1 MKSRVSN
8 TEKPFAM
15 STQVASASVRRS
27 LRLPFDWSHWFNG
40 QTLGVGL
47 LSLLLIW
54 LIMVP
59 LAVVFWG
66 AFRDGQPGQAGE
78 YTLMKFVE
86 AYQGTL
92 LQTAGNTMIFA
103 LGAAF
108 LCLGLGTFL
117 AWVTERTDAPLRPL
131 VYAVSLFPLIA
142 PGVLM
147 ASAWVLVLHP
157 KIGIINVAA
166 RTLFDIEGTVFNG
179 YSMAGMIWAQAI
191 DQISLPFLLMAAAF
205 RSMDPSLEE
214 AAAIAGAR
222 LGTTMRTVT
231 LPLLLPAVLAV
242 FLLVFVRAIESFD
255 VPAVLGVPAGIP
267 VFATQVFLAV
277 WDVPQDYNV
286 ASAFGVGYMMVS
298 LFLLYLYHRATHRS
312 ERYVTVTGKAFRPR
326 RMQLGGWRW
335 PLSLFSLLFL
345 TFGVGLPIF
354 VFVWTSFV
362 KFYQIPSLSQLAH
375 FSLDNYRAILELP
388 HTAQSIYNTL
398 LVGIL
403 SSLIIVVLAA
413 TISWIVIRSRV
424 RGRKFLD
431 FLSFSPIAIP
441 GTVMGLALLWLYLV
455 VPLPIYA
462 TIWILV
468 VAFVGKYITVAV
480 RSTHAS
486 LQQISVELEEV
497 STVSGASWWRTFR
510 SVVLPLM
517 APGLVVAFIYSLSLT
532 FKVLSMPILLGSVD
546 TKLMSVTIYNLYED
560 GQYAMLSAMGVIL
573 LLLVLALSLIGAYI
587 GKRFGVKQ
595 D

>member
-1 MKSRVSN
+1 MTTQAVSV
-8 TEKPFAM
+8 
-15 STQVASASVRRS
+15 SSRRS
-27 LRLPFDWSHWFNG
+27 LHSPFEWSRWFNG
-40 QTLGVGL
+40 QSIGVGFL
-47 LSLLLIW
+47 TLVLIW

-59 LAVVFWG
+59 LAVVIWG

-78 YTLMKFVE
+78 YTLMKFVT

-92 LQTAGNTMIFA
+92 LQTIGNTMVFA
-103 LGAAF
+103 LGSAF
-108 LCLGLGTFL
+108 LCLAIGTFL
-117 AWVTERTDAPLRPL
+117 AWVTERTDAPWRPL
-131 VYAVSLFPLIA
+131 IYAISLFPLIA

-166 RTLFDIEGTVFNG
+166 QSFFGIDGIVFNG
-179 YSMAGMIWAQAI
+179 YSMAGMIWAQAM
-191 DQISLPFLLMAAAF
+191 DQVSLPFLLMAAAF

-214 AAAIAGAR
+214 ASAVAGAR

-231 LPLLLPAVLAV
+231 MPLLLPALLAV

-286 ASAFGVGYMMVS
+286 ASAFGVGYLLIS
-298 LFLLYLYHRATHRS
+298 LFLLYLYHRATRMS

-326 RMQLGGWRW
+326 RMQLGRWRW
-335 PLSLFSLLFL
+335 PLSLSSLLLL
-345 TFGVGLPIF
+345 TLGVGLPVF
-354 VFVWTSFV
+354 VFLWTSFV
-362 KFYQIPSLSQLAH
+362 KFYQIPSIAQLAH
-375 FSLDNYRAILELP
+375 FSLDNYRAIFELP
-388 HTAQSIYNTL
+388 NTAQSIYNTL

-403 SSLIIVVLAA
+403 SSLIIVLLAA
-413 TISWIVIRSRV
+413 IISWIVIRSRIA
-424 RGRKFLD
+424 GRKFLD

-455 VPLPIYA
+455 VPIPIYA
-462 TIWILV
+462 TIWILI
-468 VAFVGKYITVAV
+468 VAFIGKYITVAV

-497 STVSGASWWRTFR
+497 STVSGASWTRTFR

-532 FKVLSMPILLGSVD
+532 FKVLSIPILLGSVD
-546 TKLMSVTIYNLYED
+546 TKLMSVMIYNLYED
-560 GQYAMLSAMGVIL
+560 GQYPMLSALGVIL
-573 LLLVLALSLIGAYI
+573 LLIVLSLSVIGAYI
-587 GKRFGVKQ
+587 GRRFGVKQ

>member
-1 MKSRVSN
+1 
-8 TEKPFAM
+8 M
-15 STQVASASVRRS
+15 STEALSVSARRS
-27 LRLPFDWSHWFNG
+27 LRLPLAWSRWTSG
-40 QTLGVGL
+40 QTVGVTL

-59 LAVVFWG
+59 MAIVIWG
-66 AFRDGQPGQAGE
+66 AFRDGQPGEAGA
-78 YTLMKFVE
+78 YTLMKFVD

-92 LQTAGNTMIFA
+92 LVTISNTMIFA
-103 LGAAF
+103 FGSAF
-108 LCLGLGTFL
+108 LCLAIGAFL

-131 VYAVSLFPLIA
+131 IYAVSLFPLIA

-157 KIGIINVAA
+157 TIGIVNVAA
-166 RTLFDIEGTVFNG
+166 GGLFGTEGPLFNG
-179 YSMAGMIWAQAI
+179 YSMAGMIWAQAM
-191 DQISLPFLLMAAAF
+191 DQISLPFLMMAAAF

-214 AAAIAGAR
+214 ASAVAGAR
-222 LGTTMRTVT
+222 FSTTIRKVT
-231 LPLLLPAVLAV
+231 LPLLLPSILAV

-255 VPAVLGVPAGIP
+255 VPAVLGIPAAVP

-286 ASAFGVGYMMVS
+286 ASAFGVGYLAVS
-298 LFLLYLYHRATHRS
+298 LLLLYFYHRSTRAS
-312 ERYVTVTGKAFRPR
+312 ERFVTVTGKAFRPR
-326 RMQLGGWRW
+326 RLQLGAWRW
-335 PLSLFSLLFL
+335 PLTISGLLL
-345 TFGVGLPIF
+345 LGIGVGLPVF

-362 KFYQIPSLSQLAH
+362 KFYQIPSLSQLQH
-375 FSLDNYRAILELP
+375 FSLDNYREILELP
-388 HTAQSIYNTL
+388 HTAASIYNTMV
-398 LVGIL
+398 VGIS
-403 SSLIIVVLAA
+403 SSLTMVLLAA
-413 TISWIVIRSRV
+413 TISWIVIRSRI

-455 VPLPIYA
+455 VPIPIYA
-462 TIWILV
+462 TIWILI

-497 STVSGASWWRTFR
+497 STVSGASWGRTFR

-517 APGLVVAFIYSLSLT
+517 APGLVVAFIYTLSLT

-546 TKLMSVTIYNLYED
+546 TKLMSVTIYNLYQD
-560 GQYAMLSAMGVIL
+560 GQYPLLSAMGVVL
-573 LLLVLALSLIGAYI
+573 LLLVLTLSLVGTYI
-587 GKRFGVKQ
+587 GRRFGVRQ

>member
-1 MKSRVSN
+1 M
-8 TEKPFAM
+8 
-15 STQVASASVRRS
+15 
-27 LRLPFDWSHWFNG
+27 RLPFDWSRWLNG
-40 QTLGVGL
+40 QSIGVGL
-47 LSLLLIW
+47 LTLLLTW

-59 LAVVFWG
+59 MAVVIWG

-92 LQTAGNTMIFA
+92 FLTVGNTMIFA

-108 LCLGLGTFL
+108 LCLAIGTFL
-117 AWVTERTDAPLRPL
+117 AWITERTDAPLRPL
-131 VYAVSLFPLIA
+131 IYAISLFPLIA

-166 RTLFDIEGTVFNG
+166 RTLFGIEGTAFNG

-214 AAAIAGAR
+214 ASSVAGAR
-222 LGTTMRTVT
+222 FSTTLRTVT
-231 LPLLLPAVLAV
+231 LPLLLPALLAV

-255 VPAVLGVPAGIP
+255 VPAVLGVPASIP

-286 ASAFGVGYMMVS
+286 ASAFGVGYLIVS
-298 LFLLYLYHRATHRS
+298 LFLLYLYHRATRMS
-312 ERYVTVTGKAFRPR
+312 ERFVTVTGKGFRPR
-326 RMQLGGWRW
+326 RMQLGRWRW
-335 PLSLFSLLFL
+335 PLSLLSLLLL
-345 TFGVGLPIF
+345 TFSVGLPVF
-354 VFVWTSFV
+354 VFTWTSFV
-362 KFYQIPSLSQLAH
+362 QFYQVPSLSQLQH
-375 FSLDNYRAILELP
+375 FSLDNYRAIFELP

-398 LVGIL
+398 LVGVL
-403 SSLIIVVLAA
+403 SSLIIVLLAA
-413 TISWIVIRSRV
+413 TVSWIVIRSRV
-424 RGRKFLD
+424 PGRKFLD

-441 GTVMGLALLWLYLV
+441 GTVMALALLWLYLV
-455 VPLPIYA
+455 VPIPIYA
-462 TIWILV
+462 TIWILIV
-468 VAFVGKYITVAV
+468 GFVGKYITVAV

-486 LQQISVELEEV
+486 LQQISAELEEV
-497 STVSGASWWRTFR
+497 STVSGASWGRTFR

-532 FKVLSMPILLGSVD
+532 FKVLSLPILLGSVD

-560 GQYAMLSAMGVIL
+560 GQYPMLSAMGVIL
-573 LLLVLALSLIGAYI
+573 LLLVLTLSLVGAYI
-587 GKRFGVKQ
+587 GRRFGVKQ

>member
-1 MKSRVSN
+1 
-8 TEKPFAM
+8 
-15 STQVASASVRRS
+15 
-27 LRLPFDWSHWFNG
+27 LPFEWSRWVNG
-40 QTLGVGL
+40 QTVAAAL

-59 LAVVFWG
+59 LAVVIWG

-86 AYQGTL
+86 AYDGTL
-92 LQTAGNTMIFA
+92 LATVGNTMVFA
-103 LGAAF
+103 LGAAL
-108 LCLGLGTFL
+108 LCVAIGTFL
-117 AWVTERTDAPLRPL
+117 AWVTERTDAPLRAL
-131 VYAVSLFPLIA
+131 IYAVSLFPLIA

-157 KIGIINVAA
+157 KIGIVNVAA
-166 RTLFDIEGTVFNG
+166 RSLLGIEGTLFNG
-179 YSMAGMIWAQAI
+179 YSMGGMVWAQAM

-214 AAAIAGAR
+214 ASAVAGAR
-222 LGTTMRTVT
+222 FGTTMRTIT

-255 VPAVLGVPAGIP
+255 VPAVLGVPASIP

-277 WDVPQDYNV
+277 WDMPQDYNV
-286 ASAFGVGYMMVS
+286 ASAFGVGYLAIS
-298 LFLLYLYHRATHRS
+298 LFLLYLYHRATRMS

-326 RMQLGGWRW
+326 RMQLGRWRW
-335 PLSLFSLLFL
+335 ALAVVSLLL
-345 TFGVGLPIF
+345 LGFGVGLPVF

-362 KFYQIPSLSQLAH
+362 KFYQIPSLAQLRQ
-375 FSLDNYRAILELP
+375 FSLDNYRAIMELP
-388 HTAQSIYNTL
+388 HTAESIYNTL
-398 LVGIL
+398 LVGVL
-403 SSLIIVVLAA
+403 SSVIIVLLAA
-413 TISWIVIRSRV
+413 TISWIVVRSRV
-424 RGRKFLD
+424 PGRKLLD

-455 VPLPIYA
+455 VPIPIYA
-462 TIWILV
+462 TMWILI

-486 LQQISVELEEV
+486 LQQISIELEEV
-497 STVSGASWWRTFR
+497 STVSGASWGRTFH

-517 APGLVVAFIYSLSLT
+517 APGLVVAFIYTLSLT
-532 FKVLSMPILLGSVD
+532 FKVLSMPILLGSVE
-546 TKLMSVTIYNLYED
+546 TKLMSVTIYNLYQD
-560 GQYAMLSAMGVIL
+560 GQYPMLSAMGVIL
-573 LLLVLALSLIGAYI
+573 LVIVLTLSIIGSAI

>member
-1 MKSRVSN
+1 MTTQAVSV
-8 TEKPFAM
+8 
-15 STQVASASVRRS
+15 SSRRS
-27 LRLPFDWSHWFNG
+27 LHSPFEWSRWFNG
-40 QTLGVGL
+40 QSIGVGFL
-47 LSLLLIW
+47 TLLLIW

-59 LAVVFWG
+59 LAVVIWG

-78 YTLMKFVE
+78 YTLIKFVA

-92 LQTAGNTMIFA
+92 IQTIGNTLVFA
-103 LGAAF
+103 LGSAF
-108 LCLGLGTFL
+108 LCLAIGTFL
-117 AWVTERTDAPLRPL
+117 AWVTERTDAPWRPL
-131 VYAVSLFPLIA
+131 IYAISLFPLIA

-166 RTLFDIEGTVFNG
+166 QSFFGIDGIVFNG
-179 YSMAGMIWAQAI
+179 YSMAGMIWAQAM
-191 DQISLPFLLMAAAF
+191 DQVSLPFLLMAAAF

-214 AAAIAGAR
+214 ASAVAGAR

-231 LPLLLPAVLAV
+231 MPLLLPALLAV

-286 ASAFGVGYMMVS
+286 ASAFGVGYLLIS
-298 LFLLYLYHRATHRS
+298 LFLLYLYHRATRMS

-326 RMQLGGWRW
+326 RMQLGRWRW
-335 PLSLFSLLFL
+335 PLSLSSLLLL
-345 TFGVGLPIF
+345 TLGVGLPVF
-354 VFVWTSFV
+354 VFLWTSFV
-362 KFYQIPSLSQLAH
+362 KFYQIPSIAQLAH
-375 FSLDNYRAILELP
+375 FSLDNYRAIFELP
-388 HTAQSIYNTL
+388 NTAQSIYNTL

-403 SSLIIVVLAA
+403 SSLIIVLLAA
-413 TISWIVIRSRV
+413 IISWIVIRSRIA
-424 RGRKFLD
+424 GRKFLD

-455 VPLPIYA
+455 VPIPIYA
-462 TIWILV
+462 TIWILI
-468 VAFVGKYITVAV
+468 VAFIGKYITVAV

-497 STVSGASWWRTFR
+497 STVSGASWTRTFR

-532 FKVLSMPILLGSVD
+532 FKVLSIPILLGSVD
-546 TKLMSVTIYNLYED
+546 TKLMSVMIYNLYED
-560 GQYAMLSAMGVIL
+560 GQYPMLSALGVIL
-573 LLLVLALSLIGAYI
+573 LLIVLSLSVIGAYI

>member
-1 MKSRVSN
+1 MTTQAVSVSSRG
-8 TEKPFAM
+8 
-15 STQVASASVRRS
+15 S
-27 LRLPFDWSHWFNG
+27 LRSPFEWSRWFNG
-40 QTLGVGL
+40 QSIGVGFL
-47 LSLLLIW
+47 TLLLIW

-59 LAVVFWG
+59 LAVVIWG

-78 YTLMKFVE
+78 YTLMKFVT

-92 LQTAGNTMIFA
+92 LQTIGNTLVFA
-103 LGAAF
+103 LGSAV
-108 LCLGLGTFL
+108 LCLAIGTFL
-117 AWVTERTDAPLRPL
+117 AWVTERTDAPWRPL
-131 VYAVSLFPLIA
+131 IYAISLFPLIA

-166 RTLFDIEGTVFNG
+166 QSFFGIDGIVFNG
-179 YSMAGMIWAQAI
+179 YSMAGMIWAQAM
-191 DQISLPFLLMAAAF
+191 DQVSLPFLLMAAAF

-214 AAAIAGAR
+214 ASAVAGAR

-231 LPLLLPAVLAV
+231 MPLLLPALLAV

-286 ASAFGVGYMMVS
+286 ASAFGVGYLLIS
-298 LFLLYLYHRATHRS
+298 LFLLYLYHRATRMS

-326 RMQLGGWRW
+326 RMRLGRWRW
-335 PLSLFSLLFL
+335 PLSLSSLLLL
-345 TFGVGLPIF
+345 TLGVGLPVF
-354 VFVWTSFV
+354 VFLWTSFV
-362 KFYQIPSLSQLAH
+362 KFYQIPSIAQLAH
-375 FSLDNYRAILELP
+375 FSLDNYRAIFELP
-388 HTAQSIYNTL
+388 NTAQSIYNTL

-403 SSLIIVVLAA
+403 SSLIIVLLAA
-413 TISWIVIRSRV
+413 IISWIVIRSRIA
-424 RGRKFLD
+424 GRKFLD

-455 VPLPIYA
+455 VPIPIYA
-462 TIWILV
+462 TIWILI
-468 VAFVGKYITVAV
+468 VAFIGKYITVAV

-497 STVSGASWWRTFR
+497 STVSGASWTRTFR

-532 FKVLSMPILLGSVD
+532 FKVLSIPILLGSVD
-546 TKLMSVTIYNLYED
+546 TKLMSVMIYNLYED
-560 GQYAMLSAMGVIL
+560 GQYPMLSALGVIL
-573 LLLVLALSLIGAYI
+573 LLIVLSLSVIGAYI

>member
-1 MKSRVSN
+1 
-8 TEKPFAM
+8 M
-15 STQVASASVRRS
+15 STQAVSVSTRRS
-27 LRLPFDWSHWFNG
+27 LRLPIEWSRWFNG
-40 QTLGVGL
+40 QIIGVGL
-47 LSLLLIW
+47 LTLLLTW

-59 LAVVFWG
+59 MAVVIWG

-92 LQTAGNTMIFA
+92 LLTVGNTMIFA

-108 LCLGLGTFL
+108 LCLAIGTFL
-117 AWVTERTDAPLRPL
+117 AWVTERTDAPLRPII
-131 VYAVSLFPLIA
+131 YAISLFPLIA

-166 RTLFDIEGTVFNG
+166 RNLLGIEGTLFNG

-205 RSMDPSLEE
+205 RCMDPSLEE
-214 AAAIAGAR
+214 ASSVAGAR
-222 LGTTMRTVT
+222 FSTTMRTVT
-231 LPLLLPAVLAV
+231 LPLLLPALLAV

-286 ASAFGVGYMMVS
+286 ASAFGVGYLIVS
-298 LFLLYLYHRATHRS
+298 LFLLYLYHRATRMS
-312 ERYVTVTGKAFRPR
+312 ERFVTVTGKAFRPR
-326 RMQLGGWRW
+326 RMHLGRWRW
-335 PLSLFSLLFL
+335 PLSLLSLLLL
-345 TFGVGLPIF
+345 TFSVGLPVF
-354 VFVWTSFV
+354 VFTWTSFV
-362 KFYQIPSLSQLAH
+362 QFYQVPSLAQLQY
-375 FSLDNYRAILELP
+375 FSLDNYRAIFELP

-398 LVGIL
+398 LVGI
-403 SSLIIVVLAA
+403 SSALIIVLLAA
-413 TISWIVIRSRV
+413 TVSWIVIRSRV
-424 RGRKFLD
+424 PGRKFLD

-441 GTVMGLALLWLYLV
+441 GTVMALALLWLYLV
-455 VPLPIYA
+455 VPIPIYA
-462 TIWILV
+462 TIWILI

-497 STVSGASWWRTFR
+497 STVSGASWGRTFR

-532 FKVLSMPILLGSVD
+532 FKVLSVPILLGSVD

-560 GQYAMLSAMGVIL
+560 GQYPMLSAMGVIL
-573 LLLVLALSLIGAYI
+573 LLLVLTLSLIGAYV
-587 GKRFGVKQ
+587 GRRFGVKQ

>member
-1 MKSRVSN
+1 
-8 TEKPFAM
+8 M
-15 STQVASASVRRS
+15 STQAVSVSPRRS
-27 LRLPFDWSHWFNG
+27 LRLRFEWSRWLNG
-40 QTLGVGL
+40 QSVGVGL
-47 LSLLLIW
+47 LALLLIW

-59 LAVVFWG
+59 LAVVIWG
-66 AFRDGQPGQAGE
+66 AFRDGQPGQAGG
-78 YTLMKFVE
+78 YTLMKFVA
-86 AYQGTL
+86 AYRGTL
-92 LQTAGNTMIFA
+92 LVTIGNTLIFA
-103 LGAAF
+103 LGSSF
-108 LCLGLGTFL
+108 LCLAIGTFL
-117 AWVTERTDAPLRPL
+117 AWVTERTNVPLRPL
-131 VYAVSLFPLIA
+131 IYAVSLFPLIA

-157 KIGIINVAA
+157 KIGVINVAA
-166 RTLFDIEGTVFNG
+166 QSFFGIDWVVFNG
-179 YSMAGMIWAQAI
+179 YSMAGMIWAQAM
-191 DQISLPFLLMAAAF
+191 DQVSLPFLLMAAAF

-214 AAAIAGAR
+214 ASAVAGAR
-222 LGTTMRTVT
+222 LGTIMRTVT

-286 ASAFGVGYMMVS
+286 ASAFGVGYLLIS
-298 LFLLYLYHRATHRS
+298 LFLLYLYHRATRMS

-326 RMQLGGWRW
+326 RMQLGRWRW
-335 PLSLFSLLFL
+335 PISLLSLFLLML
-345 TFGVGLPIF
+345 GVGLPVF
-354 VFVWTSFV
+354 VFCWTSFV
-362 KFYQIPSLSQLAH
+362 QFYQIPSLAQLSH
-375 FSLDNYRAILELP
+375 FSLDNYRAIFELP
-388 HTAQSIYNTL
+388 NTAQSIYNTL
-398 LVGIL
+398 LVGIS
-403 SSLIIVVLAA
+403 SSLIIVLLAA
-413 TISWIVIRSRV
+413 IISWIVIRSRIK
-424 RGRKFLD
+424 GRKFLD

-441 GTVMGLALLWLYLV
+441 GTVMGLALLWLYLI
-455 VPLPIYA
+455 VPIPIYA
-462 TIWILV
+462 TIWILIL
-468 VAFVGKYITVAV
+468 AFVGKYVTVAV

-497 STVSGASWWRTFR
+497 STVSGASWGRTFR

-546 TKLMSVTIYNLYED
+546 TKLMSVMIYNLYED
-560 GQYAMLSAMGVIL
+560 GQYPMLSALGVIL
-573 LLLVLALSLIGAYI
+573 LLLVLALSVIGAYI

>member
-1 MKSRVSN
+1 MNLQAGTLSS
-8 TEKPFAM
+8 
-15 STQVASASVRRS
+15 RRS
-27 LRLPFDWSHWFNG
+27 LRLPLKWTRWFNG
-40 QTLGVGL
+40 QTLGVGFL
-47 LSLLLIW
+47 TLLLIW

-59 LAVVFWG
+59 LVVVIWG
-66 AFRDGQPGQAGE
+66 AFRDGQPGQAGA

-92 LQTAGNTMIFA
+92 VQTVGNTMIFA
-103 LGAAF
+103 LGSAVV
-108 LCLGLGTFL
+108 CLALGAFL
-117 AWVTERTDAPLRPL
+117 AWITERTDAPLRPL
-131 VYAVSLFPLIA
+131 IYAVSLFPLIA
-142 PGVLM
+142 PGILM

-157 KIGIINVAA
+157 KIGIINVWA
-166 RTLFDIEGTVFNG
+166 RSLLGIEGTLFDG
-179 YSMAGMIWAQAI
+179 YSMAGMIWAQAV

-214 AAAIAGAR
+214 ASAVSGAR
-222 LGTTMRTVT
+222 FATTMRTVT

-277 WDVPQDYNV
+277 WDLPQDYNV
-286 ASAFGVGYMMVS
+286 ASAFGVGYLIIS
-298 LFLLYLYHRATHRS
+298 LFLLYLYHRATRRS

-326 RMQLGGWRW
+326 RLKLGGWRW
-335 PLSLFSLLFL
+335 PVSIFSLMLL
-345 TFGVGLPIF
+345 TFVVGLPVFIF
-354 VFVWTSFV
+354 LWTSFV
-362 KFYQIPSLSQLAH
+362 KFYQIPSLSQLSH

-388 HTAQSIYNTL
+388 NTLRSIYNTL
-398 LVGIL
+398 LVGVL
-403 SSLIIVVLAA
+403 SSLIIVLMAA
-413 TISWIVIRSRV
+413 IISWVVIRTRIT
-424 RGRKFLD
+424 GRKFLD

-441 GTVMGLALLWLYLV
+441 GTVHGLALLWLYLV
-455 VPLPIYA
+455 VPIPIYA
-462 TIWILV
+462 TLWILI

-486 LQQISVELEEV
+486 LHQISVELEEA
-497 STVSGASWWRTFR
+497 STVSGASWGRTFR
-510 SVVLPLM
+510 SVVMPLM

-546 TKLMSVTIYNLYED
+546 TKLMSVMIYTLYED
-560 GQYAMLSAMGVIL
+560 GQYPMLSAMGVIL
-573 LLLVLALSLIGAYI
+573 LLLVLSLAMAGAYI
-587 GKRFGVKQ
+587 GRRFGVKQ

>member
-1 MKSRVSN
+1 
-8 TEKPFAM
+8 M
-15 STQVASASVRRS
+15 SFQAASLPSRRS
-27 LRLPFDWSHWFNG
+27 LRLPIQWPHWLNG
-40 QTLGVGL
+40 QTIGVGFL
-47 LSLLLIW
+47 TLLLIW

-59 LAVVFWG
+59 LALVVWG
-66 AFRDGQPGQAGE
+66 AFRDGQPGQPGV
-78 YTLMKFVE
+78 YTLMKFVD
-86 AYQGTL
+86 AYSGTL
-92 LQTAGNTMIFA
+92 VQTVGNTLIFA
-103 LGAAF
+103 LGAAISA
-108 LCLGLGTFL
+108 LTLGTFL

-131 VYAVSLFPLIA
+131 IYAIALFPLIA

-157 KIGIINVAA
+157 KIGIINVWA
-166 RTLFDIEGTVFNG
+166 RSLFGIEGTLFNG
-179 YSMAGMIWAQAI
+179 YSMGGMIWAQAI
-191 DQISLPFLLMAAAF
+191 DQVSLPFLLMAAAF

-214 AAAIAGAR
+214 ASFVSGAR
-222 LGTTMRTVT
+222 FSTTMRTVT

-255 VPAVLGVPAGIP
+255 VPAVLGVPGGVP

-286 ASAFGVGYMMVS
+286 ASAFGVGYLAIS
-298 LFLLYLYHRATHRS
+298 LFLLYLYHRATRMS

-326 RMQLGGWRW
+326 RMQVGRWRW
-335 PLSLFSLLFL
+335 PVSLFSLLL
-345 TFGVGLPIF
+345 LAFGVGLPVF
-354 VFVWTSFV
+354 VFTWTSFL
-362 KFYQIPSLSQLAH
+362 KFYQVPSLSQLSR
-375 FSLDNYRAILELP
+375 FTLDNYREILELP
-388 HTAQSIYNTL
+388 NTLQSIYNTL

-403 SSLIIVVLAA
+403 SSLIIVLIAA
-413 TISWIVIRSRV
+413 TISWIVIRTRI

-455 VPLPIYA
+455 VPIPIYA
-462 TIWILV
+462 TIWILI

-486 LQQISVELEEV
+486 MHQISKELEEV
-497 STVSGASWWRTFR
+497 STVSGASWGRTFR
-510 SVVLPLM
+510 SVVMPLM

-546 TKLMSVTIYNLYED
+546 TKLMSVTIYNLYQD
-560 GQYAMLSAMGVIL
+560 GQYPMLSAMGVIL
-573 LLLVLALSLIGAYI
+573 LLLVLSLAMAGTYV
-587 GKRFGVKQ
+587 GRRFGVKQ

>member
-1 MKSRVSN
+1 
-8 TEKPFAM
+8 M
-15 STQVASASVRRS
+15 STQAVSVSARRS
-27 LRLPFDWSHWFNG
+27 LRLPFDWSHWLNG
-40 QTLGVGL
+40 QSIGAGL

-54 LIMVP
+54 LILVP
-59 LAVVFWG
+59 LAVVIWG
-66 AFRDGQPGQAGE
+66 AFRDGQPGQAGA
-78 YTLMKFVE
+78 YTLVKFVE

-92 LQTAGNTMIFA
+92 LQTVGNTMIFA
-103 LGAAF
+103 LGSAF
-108 LCLGLGTFL
+108 LCLALGTFL
-117 AWVTERTDAPLRPL
+117 AWMTERTDAPLRPL
-131 VYAVSLFPLIA
+131 IYAMSLFPLIA

-166 RTLFDIEGTVFNG
+166 RVLFDMEGALFNG
-179 YSMAGMIWAQAI
+179 YSMGGMIWAQAI

-214 AAAIAGAR
+214 ASAVAGAR
-222 LGTTMRTVT
+222 LGTTIRTVT
-231 LPLLLPAVLAV
+231 LPLLVPAVLAV

-286 ASAFGVGYMMVS
+286 ASAFGVGYLVVS
-298 LFLLYLYHRATHRS
+298 LSLLYLYHRATRMS

-326 RMQLGGWRW
+326 RMLLGGWRW
-335 PLSLFSLLFL
+335 PLSLLGLLLL
-345 TFGVGLPIF
+345 TFGVGLPVF

-362 KFYQIPSLSQLAH
+362 KFYQVPSLSQLAH
-375 FSLDNYRAILELP
+375 FSLDNYWAIMELP

-403 SSLIIVVLAA
+403 SSLLIVLLAA

-455 VPLPIYA
+455 VPIPIYA
-462 TIWILV
+462 TIWILI

-497 STVSGASWWRTFR
+497 STVSGASWGRTFR
-510 SVVLPLM
+510 SVVMPLM

-532 FKVLSMPILLGSVD
+532 FKVLSIPILLGSVE

-560 GQYAMLSAMGVIL
+560 GQYPMLSAMGVIL
-573 LLLVLALSLIGAYI
+573 LLLVLSLSLIGAYI

>member
-1 MKSRVSN
+1 
-8 TEKPFAM
+8 M
-15 STQVASASVRRS
+15 STHAVSTPARRS
-27 LRLPFDWSHWFNG
+27 PRFRFDWSRWCNG
-40 QTLGVGL
+40 QTVGV
-47 LSLLLIW
+47 SLLTLALIW

-59 LAVVFWG
+59 LGVVIWG
-66 AFRDGQPGQAGE
+66 AFRDGQPGQAGH
-78 YTLMKFVE
+78 YTLSKFVE

-92 LQTAGNTMIFA
+92 LQTIGNTMVFA
-103 LGAAF
+103 VGAAF
-108 LCLGLGTFL
+108 LCLAIGTFL
-117 AWVTERTDAPLRPL
+117 AWTTERTDAPLRPL
-131 VYAVSLFPLIA
+131 IYAVSLFPLIA

-157 KIGIINVAA
+157 KIGVINVAA
-166 RTLFDIEGTVFNG
+166 RHLFGIDGTFFNG

-214 AAAIAGAR
+214 ASTVSGAR
-222 LGTTMRTVT
+222 FRTTMRKVT
-231 LPLLLPAVLAV
+231 LPLLLPALLAV

-255 VPAVLGVPAGIP
+255 VPAVLGVPAGVP

-277 WDVPQDYNV
+277 WDVPQDYNI
-286 ASAFGVGYMMVS
+286 ASAFGVGYLVIS
-298 LFLLYLYHRATHRS
+298 LLLLYFYHRATRMS
-312 ERYVTVTGKAFRPR
+312 ERYVTVTGKGFRPR
-326 RMQLGGWRW
+326 RMQLGRWRW
-335 PLSLFSLLFL
+335 PLSLFSLLLL
-345 TFGVGLPIF
+345 TLAVGLPVF
-354 VFVWTSFV
+354 VFVWTSFLQ
-362 KFYQIPSLSQLAH
+362 FYQIPSLSQLQY

-403 SSLIIVVLAA
+403 SSLIIVMLAA

-441 GTVMGLALLWLYLV
+441 GTVMALALLWLYLV
-455 VPLPIYA
+455 VPIPIYA
-462 TIWILV
+462 TMWILI

-497 STVSGASWWRTFR
+497 STVSGASWGRTFR

-560 GQYAMLSAMGVIL
+560 GQYPMLSAMGVTL
-573 LLLVLALSLIGAYI
+573 LLLVLTLSLIGAYV

>member
-1 MKSRVSN
+1 
-8 TEKPFAM
+8 
-15 STQVASASVRRS
+15 VA
-27 LRLPFDWSHWFNG
+27 
-40 QTLGVGL
+40 L
-47 LSLLLIW
+47 LALLLIW

-59 LAVVFWG
+59 LAVVIWG

-78 YTLMKFVE
+78 YTLMKFVA
-86 AYQGTL
+86 AYRGTL
-92 LQTAGNTMIFA
+92 LTTIGNTLIFA
-103 LGAAF
+103 LGSSF
-108 LCLGLGTFL
+108 LCLAIGTFL
-117 AWVTERTDAPLRPL
+117 AWVTERTDVPLRPFI
-131 VYAVSLFPLIA
+131 YAVSLFPLIA

-157 KIGIINVAA
+157 KIGVINVAA
-166 RTLFDIEGTVFNG
+166 RSFFGIDEVVFNG
-179 YSMAGMIWAQAI
+179 YSMAGMIWAQAM
-191 DQISLPFLLMAAAF
+191 DQVSLPFLLMAAAF

-214 AAAIAGAR
+214 ASAVAGAR
-222 LGTTMRTVT
+222 LGTIMRTVT

-286 ASAFGVGYMMVS
+286 ASAFGVGYLVIS
-298 LFLLYLYHRATHRS
+298 LFLLYLYHRATRMS

-326 RMQLGGWRW
+326 RMQLGRWRW
-335 PLSLFSLLFL
+335 PVSLFSLLLL
-345 TFGVGLPIF
+345 TLGVGLPVF
-354 VFVWTSFV
+354 VFLWTSFV
-362 KFYQIPSLSQLAH
+362 QFYQIPSLAQVSH
-375 FSLDNYRAILELP
+375 FSLDNYRAIFELP
-388 HTAQSIYNTL
+388 NTAQSISNTL
-398 LVGIL
+398 LVGIS
-403 SSLIIVVLAA
+403 SSLIIVLLAA
-413 TISWIVIRSRV
+413 IISWIVIRSRI

-455 VPLPIYA
+455 VPIPIYA
-462 TIWILV
+462 TIWILIL
-468 VAFVGKYITVAV
+468 AFVGKYITVAV

-497 STVSGASWWRTFR
+497 STVSGASWGRTFR

-546 TKLMSVTIYNLYED
+546 TKLMSVMIYNLYED
-560 GQYAMLSAMGVIL
+560 GQYPMLSALGVIL
-573 LLLVLALSLIGAYI
+573 LLLVLALSIIGAYI

>member
-1 MKSRVSN
+1 
-8 TEKPFAM
+8 M
-15 STQVASASVRRS
+15 STQAVSVSTRRS
-27 LRLPFDWSHWFNG
+27 LRLPFDWSRWFNG
-40 QTLGVGL
+40 QVIGVGL
-47 LSLLLIW
+47 LTLLLTW

-59 LAVVFWG
+59 MAVVIWG

-92 LQTAGNTMIFA
+92 LLTVGNTMVFA

-108 LCLGLGTFL
+108 LCLAIGTFL
-117 AWVTERTDAPLRPL
+117 AWVTERTNAPLRPII
-131 VYAVSLFPLIA
+131 YAISLFPLIA

-166 RTLFDIEGTVFNG
+166 RNLLGIEGTLFNG

-205 RSMDPSLEE
+205 RCMDPSLEE
-214 AAAIAGAR
+214 ASSVAGAR
-222 LGTTMRTVT
+222 FSTTMRTVT
-231 LPLLLPAVLAV
+231 LPLLLPALLAV

-286 ASAFGVGYMMVS
+286 ASAFGVGYLIVS
-298 LFLLYLYHRATHRS
+298 LFLLYLYHRATRMS
-312 ERYVTVTGKAFRPR
+312 ERFVTVTGKAFRPR
-326 RMQLGGWRW
+326 RMHLGRWRW
-335 PLSLFSLLFL
+335 PLSLLSLLLL
-345 TFGVGLPIF
+345 TFSVGLPVF
-354 VFVWTSFV
+354 VFTWTSFV
-362 KFYQIPSLSQLAH
+362 QFYQVPSLSQLQY
-375 FSLDNYRAILELP
+375 FSLDNYRAIFELP

-403 SSLIIVVLAA
+403 SSLTIVLLAA
-413 TISWIVIRSRV
+413 TVSWIVIRSRV
-424 RGRKFLD
+424 PGRKFLD

-441 GTVMGLALLWLYLV
+441 GTVMALALLWLYLV
-455 VPLPIYA
+455 VPIPIYA
-462 TIWILV
+462 TIWILI

-497 STVSGASWWRTFR
+497 STVSGASWGRTFR
-510 SVVLPLM
+510 SVVMPLM

-532 FKVLSMPILLGSVD
+532 FKVLSVPILLGSVD

-560 GQYAMLSAMGVIL
+560 GQYPMLSAMGVVL
-573 LLLVLALSLIGAYI
+573 LLLVLTLSLIGAYI
-587 GKRFGVKQ
+587 GRRFGVKQ

>member
-1 MKSRVSN
+1 
-8 TEKPFAM
+8 
-15 STQVASASVRRS
+15 
-27 LRLPFDWSHWFNG
+27 LPFEWSRWFNG
-40 QTLGVGL
+40 QTIGVGL
-47 LSLLLIW
+47 LTLLLIW

-59 LAVVFWG
+59 LAVVIWG
-66 AFRDGQPGQAGE
+66 AFRDGQPGQAGQ

-92 LQTAGNTMIFA
+92 LQTIGNTLVFA

-108 LCLGLGTFL
+108 LCLVIGTFL

-131 VYAVSLFPLIA
+131 IYAVSLFPLIA
-142 PGVLM
+142 PGILM
-147 ASAWVLVLHP
+147 ASAWVLMIHP

-166 RTLFDIEGTVFNG
+166 QSFFGIEGTVFNG

-191 DQISLPFLLMAAAF
+191 DQVSLPFLLMAAAF

-214 AAAIAGAR
+214 ASAVAGAR
-222 LGTTMRTVT
+222 FSTTVRTVT
-231 LPLLLPAVLAV
+231 LPLLLPAVLAI
-242 FLLVFVRAIESFD
+242 FLLVFVQAIESFD

-286 ASAFGVGYMMVS
+286 ASAFGVGYLIVC
-298 LFLLYLYHRATHRS
+298 LFLLYLYHRATRMS

-326 RMQLGGWRW
+326 RMLLGRWRW
-335 PLSLFSLLFL
+335 PVSLLSITLL
-345 TFGVGLPIF
+345 TFTVGLPVF
-354 VFVWTSFV
+354 VFTWTSFV
-362 KFYQIPSLSQLAH
+362 QFYQLPSLSQLQH
-375 FSLDNYRAILELP
+375 FSLANYRAIFELP

-398 LVGIL
+398 LVGIS

-413 TISWIVIRSRV
+413 IISWIVIRTRI

-431 FLSFSPIAIP
+431 FLSFAPIAIP

-455 VPLPIYA
+455 VPIPIYA
-462 TIWILV
+462 TIWILI

-486 LQQISVELEEV
+486 LHQISKELEEV
-497 STVSGASWWRTFR
+497 STASGASWVRTFR
-510 SVVLPLM
+510 SVVMPLM

-532 FKVLSMPILLGSVD
+532 FKVLSMPILLGSID

-560 GQYAMLSAMGVIL
+560 GQYPMLSAMGVIL
-573 LLLVLALSLIGAYI
+573 LLLVLTLSLIGTYV
-587 GKRFGVKQ
+587 GRRFGVKQ
-595 D
+595 DSH

>member
-1 MKSRVSN
+1 
-8 TEKPFAM
+8 M
-15 STQVASASVRRS
+15 STQAVSMSARRS
-27 LRLPFDWSHWFNG
+27 IRFRFDRSRWLNG
-40 QTLGVGL
+40 QTIGVGL
-47 LSLLLIW
+47 LTVALIW

-59 LAVVFWG
+59 LGVVIWG
-66 AFRDGQPGQAGE
+66 AFRDGQPGQAGH
-78 YTLMKFVE
+78 YTLVKFIE

-92 LQTAGNTMIFA
+92 FQTVGNTLVFA
-103 LGAAF
+103 VGSALS
-108 LCLGLGTFL
+108 CLVIGTFL
-117 AWVTERTDAPLRPL
+117 AWVTERTDTPLRPL
-131 VYAVSLFPLIA
+131 IYAVSLFPLIA

-166 RTLFDIEGTVFNG
+166 RNLFGIDGTVFNG

-214 AAAIAGAR
+214 ASTVSGAR
-222 LGTTMRTVT
+222 FRTTMRKVT

-255 VPAVLGVPAGIP
+255 VPAVLGVPAGVP

-277 WDVPQDYNV
+277 WDVPQDYNI
-286 ASAFGVGYMMVS
+286 ASAFGVGYLVIS
-298 LFLLYLYHRATHRS
+298 LLLLYLYHRATRMS

-326 RMQLGGWRW
+326 RMQLGRWRW
-335 PLSLFSLLFL
+335 PLSLFSLLL
-345 TFGVGLPIF
+345 LAIAVGLPVF
-354 VFVWTSFV
+354 VFVWTSFLQ
-362 KFYQIPSLSQLAH
+362 FYQIPALSQLEF

-388 HTAQSIYNTL
+388 NTAQSIYNTL
-398 LVGIL
+398 QVGIL
-403 SSLIIVVLAA
+403 SSLIIVLLAA

-441 GTVMGLALLWLYLV
+441 GTVMALALLWLYLV
-455 VPLPIYA
+455 VPIPIYG
-462 TIWILV
+462 TMWILI

-497 STVSGASWWRTFR
+497 STVSGASWSRTFR

-532 FKVLSMPILLGSVD
+532 FKVLSMPILLGGID

-560 GQYAMLSAMGVIL
+560 GQYPMLSAMGVIL
-573 LLLVLALSLIGAYI
+573 LLLVLTLSLIGAYI

>member
-1 MKSRVSN
+1 
-8 TEKPFAM
+8 M
-15 STQVASASVRRS
+15 STQAVSASARRS
-27 LRLPFDWSHWFNG
+27 LRLPFEWSRWFNG
-40 QTLGVGL
+40 QTIAVGL
-47 LSLLLIW
+47 LTLLLIW

-59 LAVVFWG
+59 LAVVIWG

-78 YTLMKFVE
+78 YTLMKFVA

-92 LQTAGNTMIFA
+92 LQTVGNTMIFA
-103 LGAAF
+103 LGAAL
-108 LCLGLGTFL
+108 LCLVIGTFL
-117 AWVTERTDAPLRPL
+117 AWITERTDAPLRPL
-131 VYAVSLFPLIA
+131 IYAVSLFPLIA

-166 RTLFDIEGTVFNG
+166 QTLFGFEGPVFNG
-179 YSMAGMIWAQAI
+179 YSMAGMIWAQAV

-214 AAAIAGAR
+214 ASAVAGAR

-255 VPAVLGVPAGIP
+255 VPAVLGVPAGVP

-286 ASAFGVGYMMVS
+286 ASAFGVGYLVIS
-298 LFLLYLYHRATHRS
+298 LLLLYLYHRVTRMS

-326 RMQLGGWRW
+326 RMQLGPWRW
-335 PLSLFSLLFL
+335 PFSLFSLLLL
-345 TFGVGLPIF
+345 TFSVGLPVF
-354 VFVWTSFV
+354 VFVWTSFIQ
-362 KFYQIPSLSQLAH
+362 FYQIPSLSQLRH
-375 FSLDNYRAILELP
+375 FSLDNYRAIMELP
-388 HTAQSIYNTL
+388 NTAQSIYNTL
-398 LVGIL
+398 LVGVL
-403 SSLIIVVLAA
+403 SSLIIILLAA
-413 TISWIVIRSRV
+413 IISWIVIRSRV

-455 VPLPIYA
+455 VPIPIYA
-462 TIWILV
+462 TMWILI

-497 STVSGASWWRTFR
+497 STVSGASWGRTFR

-546 TKLMSVTIYNLYED
+546 TKLMSVTIYNLYQD
-560 GQYAMLSAMGVIL
+560 GQYPMLSAMGVVL
-573 LLLVLALSLIGAYI
+573 LLLVLTLSLIGTYI

>member
-1 MKSRVSN
+1 
-8 TEKPFAM
+8 M
-15 STQVASASVRRS
+15 STEAVSVAGRLLRRWQ
-27 LRLPFDWSHWFNG
+27 FDWPHRWSG
-40 QTLGVGL
+40 QAVAVGL
-47 LSLLLIW
+47 LILLLTW

-59 LAVVFWG
+59 LAVVIWG
-66 AFRDGQPGQAGE
+66 AFRDGQPGQAGG

-92 LQTAGNTMIFA
+92 LQTVGNTLIFA
-103 LGAAF
+103 LGSAF
-108 LCLGLGTFL
+108 SCLALGTFL
-117 AWVTERTDAPLRPL
+117 AGVTERTDAPLRPFI
-131 VYAVSLFPLIA
+131 YAVSLFPLIA

-166 RTLFDIEGTVFNG
+166 RNLFGIEGALFNG

-214 AAAIAGAR
+214 ASFVSGAR
-222 LGTTMRTVT
+222 LTTTMRTVT

-286 ASAFGVGYMMVS
+286 ASAFGVGYLMVS
-298 LFLLYLYHRATHRS
+298 LLLLYLYHRATRRS

-326 RMQLGGWRW
+326 RMQLGRWRW
-335 PLSLFSLLFL
+335 PLSLFSLALL
-345 TFGVGLPIF
+345 TLGVGLPVF
-354 VFVWTSFV
+354 VFVWTSFL
-362 KFYQIPSLSQLAH
+362 KFYQIPSLSQLQY
-375 FSLDNYRAILELP
+375 FSLANYRAILELP

-398 LVGIL
+398 MVGVL
-403 SSLIIVVLAA
+403 SSLIIVLMAA

-455 VPLPIYA
+455 VPIPIYA
-462 TIWILV
+462 TMWILI

-486 LQQISVELEEV
+486 LQQISVELEDV
-497 STVSGASWWRTFR
+497 STVSGASWGRTFR

-560 GQYAMLSAMGVIL
+560 GQYPMLSAMGVIL
-573 LLLVLALSLIGAYI
+573 LLLVLSLSLIGAYV